1 MAKLNTLSLTPVK
14 GGFQLNGV
22 IPFEDFSAEKQG
34 DAYEITVDGEKQT
47 KVPTPRREF
56 SKSVTPVDVIWPDGK
71 IRTMS
76 LRIKANAP
84 MLPEEYQTR
93 TAQAQESR
101 ALSGLKKLSPEQRK
115 KALEMLLEDETEPAE
130 TKVS

>member
-1 MAKLNTLSLTPVK
+1 MAKLNTLTLTPVK
-14 GGFQLNGV
+14 GGFQLDGV
-22 IPFEDFSAEKQG
+22 IPFEDFSAERDGSVYTIKQ
-34 DAYEITVDGEKQT
+34 DGKEVEKQA
-47 KVPTPRREF
+47 TPHRDF
-56 SKSVTPVDVIWPDGK
+56 SKSVTPIDVIWPDGK
-71 IRTMS
+71 IRAIS

-130 TKVS
+130 TK